1 MTAPT
6 KTSLYPEATASPK
19 PKTAAT
25 LAYVARESGA
35 STPSFGPATLEGF
48 QVELEVFQGPFD
60 LLLQLISRRQL
71 DVTQV
76 ALAQVT
82 DEFIAYMNAYPDLA
96 SVTDFLV
103 VAATLLGMKAAALLP
118 REAADELDEDD
129 FSARDL
135 LFQRL
140 LQYRAF
146 KEAAAAMA
154 SRLAA
159 HAGTVVREVPL
170 EPQFS
175 AILPELK
182 WSVDAEQ
189 LARLAAAA
197 MTPTPSPD
205 EASHVTTFSA
215 SVPEE
220 LGILVERL
228 TIQPTQT
235 FAQLIADVPNRAVLV
250 ARFLGLLEMFRR
262 GIVQF
267 VQENPMGTLSITY
280 SKDGFNDTGN

>member
-1 MTAPT
+1 MAVPT
-6 KTSLYPEATASPK
+6 KPSAAPETTAIPEPATA
-19 PKTAAT
+19 AAP
-25 LAYVARESGA
+25 AAAAKHSGA
-35 STPSFGPATLEGF
+35 SAPSFGPTTLEGF

-71 DVTQV
+71 DVTRV
-76 ALAQVT
+76 ALAEVT
-82 DEFIAYMNAYPDLA
+82 DEFIAYMNAYPDLTSA
-96 SVTDFLV
+96 TDFLV
-103 VAATLLGMKAAALLP
+103 VAATLLDMKAAALLP
-118 REAADELDEDD
+118 REEAEEHDEDE

-159 HAGTVVREVPL
+159 YAGTVAREVPL
-170 EPQFS
+170 EPQFA

-182 WSVDAEQ
+182 WSADAEQ
-189 LARLAAAA
+189 LAQLAAAA

-220 LGILVERL
+220 VGILVERL
-228 TIQPTQT
+228 TRQSPQT
-235 FAQLIADVPNRAVLV
+235 FAQLIADAPNRAVLV

-280 SKDGFNDTGN
+280 SKDGFSDTGN